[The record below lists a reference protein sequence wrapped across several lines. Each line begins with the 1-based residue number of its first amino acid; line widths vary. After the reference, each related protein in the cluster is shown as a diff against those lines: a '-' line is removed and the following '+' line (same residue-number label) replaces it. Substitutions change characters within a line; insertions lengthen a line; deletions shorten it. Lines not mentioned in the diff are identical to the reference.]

1 MESEIIELLSIK
13 KNNNLK
19 VDEIASILGKDK
31 EEVQNTLRLLG
42 KDGIVYKN
50 NNDRYIL
57 VSNTSLKKGTI
68 KITARK
74 GAIVV
79 LDNGT
84 ELDVVYKDKSKLSN
98 NDTVLV
104 EPYNQSGTAKV
115 VKIIN
120 RRYYDYV
127 SEVVKEGKNY
137 IAKCDGKI
145 DIYLKDIYPIGT
157 RLLID
162 GEYNTVKEVIG
173 HKDDPGAL
181 EREVLALN
189 GFPIEFSREY
199 LDEVSKIEKSFSEEE
214 IEAEKRRGLKD
225 QRGII
230 SVTIDGEDTKDFDDA
245 VAYHNNTI
253 YVQIADPNRY
263 IKEKSTMWDET
274 LKRAISVY
282 FPGCC
287 NPMMHEILSN
297 GICSLVPG
305 EDRYSVSMSIKMD
318 DSGKVLNYKINEA
331 VINNRKRMTYEDVN
345 KYLEEG
351 TIVDGYED
359 YTELIDN
366 LYDSAMKVKNKMIRE
381 GFLEFTS
388 DEVKFFF
395 ENSNIIDVKERRQG
409 KAEELIEFLMLLHNM
424 CMTDFFLKNKLP
436 FISRFHDSPNNDKLN
451 SWINLLKKKGYKIN
465 TNKKKDFTASDIK
478 EVQKIYADCKEK
490 VVYDKMAIMSQAKAK
505 YSAYNIGHFAL
516 GMGAYSTG
524 TSPIRRLA
532 DTINKRVL
540 KDAIHYG
547 VDYARKKW
555 EKIMPY
561 IARIATDA
569 ELRAIRAERK
579 LDDIRKAEFMKQY
592 EKQYFDVIVAGI
604 YDNYMLVLY
613 PDKMIYGKIYFN
625 KKYYHVSKDG
635 TLIYSDKGDK
645 IFIGDSFNA
654 KLLSVNTM
662 TGELVFF
669 KETNVIKEC
678 NYEEKKGKKK
688 VKSR

>member
-31 EEVQNTLRLLG
+31 EEVQNTLRILG
-42 KDGIVYKN
+42 KEGIVYKN

-104 EPYNQSGTAKV
+104 EPYNQSGTSKV
-115 VKIIN
+115 VKIID
-120 RRYYDYV
+120 RKYYDYV

-137 IAKCDGKI
+137 IARCDGKL
-145 DIYLKDIYPIGT
+145 DIFLKDIYPIGT

-162 GEYNTVKEVIG
+162 GETNTIKEVIG
-173 HKDDPGAL
+173 HKDDPGVL
-181 EREVLALN
+181 EKEVLTLN
-189 GFPIEFSREY
+189 GFPINFSREY
-199 LDEVSKIEKSFSEEE
+199 LDEVSKIEKSLSEEE

-225 QRGII
+225 QRSIT

-263 IKEKSTMWDET
+263 IKENGTMWDET
-274 LKRAISVY
+274 LKRGISVY

-305 EDRYSVSMSIKMD
+305 EDRYSMSMSIKID
-318 DSGKVLNYKINEA
+318 NDGKVLNYKINEA

-366 LYDSAMKVKNKMIRE
+366 LYDSAMKVKNKMLRE

-395 ENSNIIDVKERRQG
+395 ENSNIVDIKERHQG

-478 EVQKIYADCKEK
+478 EVQKVYADCKEK
-490 VVYDKMAIMSQAKAK
+490 VVYDKMAIMSQSKAK

-516 GMGAYSTG
+516 GMEAYSTG

-532 DTINKRVL
+532 DTINQRVL

-555 EKIMPY
+555 EKIIPY
-561 IARIATDA
+561 IARIATSA
-569 ELRAIRAERK
+569 ELRAIKTERK
-579 LDDIRKAEFMKQY
+579 LDDIKKTEFMKKY

-604 YDNYMLVLY
+604 HDNYMLVLY
-613 PDKMIYGKIYFN
+613 PDKMVYGRIYFN

-635 TLIYSDKGDK
+635 TSIYSDKGEK

-654 KLLSVNTM
+654 KLLNVNTM

-669 KETNVIKEC
+669 KETNAIKEC

>member
-19 VDEIASILGKDK
+19 VDEIASILGKNK

-137 IAKCDGKI
+137 IARCDGKI

-173 HKDDPGAL
+173 HKDDPGVL

-199 LDEVSKIEKSFSEEE
+199 LDEVSKIEKSLSEEE
-214 IEAEKRRGLKD
+214 IENQKRKGLKD

-366 LYDSAMKVKNKMIRE
+366 LYDSAMKVKNKMLRE

-395 ENSNIIDVKERRQG
+395 ENSNIIDVKERHQG

-465 TNKKKDFTASDIK
+465 TNRKKDFTASDIK

-490 VVYDKMAIMSQAKAK
+490 VVYDKMAIMGQAKAK

-532 DTINKRVL
+532 DTINQRVL

-625 KKYYHVSKDG
+625 GGYFHPGKDG
-635 TLIYSDKGDK
+635 VSLMGKNGEK
-645 IFIGDSFNA
+645 ILIGDTINA
-654 KLLSVNTM
+654 KLLKTNII
-662 TGELVFF
+662 TGEITFF
-669 KETNVIKEC
+669 MRINDVKEC

>member
-104 EPYNQSGTAKV
+104 EAYNQSGTAKI

-137 IAKCDGKI
+137 IARCDGKI

-199 LDEVSKIEKSFSEEE
+199 LDEVSKIEKSLSEEE

-451 SWINLLKKKGYKIN
+451 SWINLLKKKGYNIN
-465 TNKKKDFTASDIK
+465 TKKTKDFTASDIK

-532 DTINKRVL
+532 DTINQRVL

-613 PDKMIYGKIYFN
+613 PDKMVYGRIFFN

>member
-31 EEVQNTLRLLG
+31 EEVQNTLRILG
-42 KDGIVYKN
+42 KEGIVYKN

-104 EPYNQSGTAKV
+104 EPYNQSGTSKV
-115 VKIIN
+115 VKIID
-120 RRYYDYV
+120 RKYYDYV

-137 IAKCDGKI
+137 IARCDGKL
-145 DIYLKDIYPIGT
+145 DIFLKDIYPIGT

-162 GEYNTVKEVIG
+162 GETNTIKEVIG
-173 HKDDPGAL
+173 HKDDPGVL
-181 EREVLALN
+181 EKEVLTLN
-189 GFPIEFSREY
+189 GFPINFSREY
-199 LDEVSKIEKSFSEEE
+199 LDEVSKIEKSLSEEE

-225 QRGII
+225 QRSIT

-263 IKEKSTMWDET
+263 IKENGTMWDET
-274 LKRAISVY
+274 LKRGISVY

-305 EDRYSVSMSIKMD
+305 EDRYSMSMSIKID
-318 DSGKVLNYKINEA
+318 NDGKVLNYKINEA

-366 LYDSAMKVKNKMIRE
+366 LYDSAMKVKNKMLRE

-395 ENSNIIDVKERRQG
+395 ENSNIVDIKERHQG

-478 EVQKIYADCKEK
+478 EVQKVYADCKEK
-490 VVYDKMAIMSQAKAK
+490 VVYDKMAIMSQSKAK

-516 GMGAYSTG
+516 GMEAYSTG

-532 DTINKRVL
+532 DIINQRVL

-555 EKIMPY
+555 EKIIPY
-561 IARIATDA
+561 IARIATSA
-569 ELRAIRAERK
+569 ELRAIKTERK
-579 LDDIRKAEFMKQY
+579 LDDIKKTEFMKKY

-604 YDNYMLVLY
+604 HDNYMLVLY
-613 PDKMIYGKIYFN
+613 PDKMVYGRIYFN

-635 TLIYSDKGDK
+635 TSIYSDKGDK
-645 IFIGDSFNA
+645 VFIGDSFNA
-654 KLLSVNTM
+654 KLLNVNTM

-669 KETNVIKEC
+669 KETNAIKEC

>member
-1 MESEIIELLSIK
+1 
-13 KNNNLK
+13 
-19 VDEIASILGKDK
+19 
-31 EEVQNTLRLLG
+31 
-42 KDGIVYKN
+42 
-50 NNDRYIL
+50 
-57 VSNTSLKKGTI
+57 
-68 KITARK
+68 
-74 GAIVV
+74 
-79 LDNGT
+79 
-84 ELDVVYKDKSKLSN
+84 
-98 NDTVLV
+98 
-104 EPYNQSGTAKV
+104 
-115 VKIIN
+115 
-120 RRYYDYV
+120 
-127 SEVVKEGKNY
+127 
-137 IAKCDGKI
+137 
-145 DIYLKDIYPIGT
+145 
-157 RLLID
+157 
-162 GEYNTVKEVIG
+162 
-173 HKDDPGAL
+173 
-181 EREVLALN
+181 
-189 GFPIEFSREY
+189 
-199 LDEVSKIEKSFSEEE
+199 
-214 IEAEKRRGLKD
+214 
-225 QRGII
+225 
-230 SVTIDGEDTKDFDDA
+230 
-245 VAYHNNTI
+245 
-253 YVQIADPNRY
+253 
-263 IKEKSTMWDET
+263 MWDET

-532 DTINKRVL
+532 DTINQRVL

-613 PDKMIYGKIYFN
+613 PDKMVYGRIFFN

>member
-104 EPYNQSGTAKV
+104 EPYNQSGTAKI

-137 IAKCDGKI
+137 IARCDGKI

-199 LDEVSKIEKSFSEEE
+199 LDEVSKIEKSLSEEE
-214 IEAEKRRGLKD
+214 IENQKRKGLKD
-225 QRGII
+225 QRGIV

-305 EDRYSVSMSIKMD
+305 EDRYSVSMSIKID
-318 DSGKVLNYKINEA
+318 NDGKVLNYKINEA
-331 VINNRKRMTYEDVN
+331 VINNRKKMTYEDVN

-451 SWINLLKKKGYKIN
+451 SWINLLKRKGYNIN
-465 TNKKKDFTASDIK
+465 TGKKKDFTASDIK

-532 DTINKRVL
+532 DTINQRVL

>member
-127 SEVVKEGKNY
+127 GEVVKEGKNY
-137 IAKCDGKI
+137 IARCDGKI

-173 HKDDPGAL
+173 HKDDPGVL

-199 LDEVSKIEKSFSEEE
+199 LDEVSKIEKSLSEEE
-214 IEAEKRRGLKD
+214 IENQKRKGLKD

-366 LYDSAMKVKNKMIRE
+366 LYDSAMKVKNKMLRE

-395 ENSNIIDVKERRQG
+395 ENSNIIDVKERHQG

-465 TNKKKDFTASDIK
+465 TNRKKDFTASDIK

-532 DTINKRVL
+532 DTINQRVL
-540 KDAIHYG
+540 RDAIHYG

>member
-31 EEVQNTLRLLG
+31 EEVQNTLRILG
-42 KDGIVYKN
+42 KEGIVYKN

-104 EPYNQSGTAKV
+104 EPYNQSGTSKV
-115 VKIIN
+115 VKIID
-120 RRYYDYV
+120 RKYYDYV

-137 IAKCDGKI
+137 IARCDGKL
-145 DIYLKDIYPIGT
+145 DIFLKDIYPIGT

-162 GEYNTVKEVIG
+162 GETNTIKEVIG
-173 HKDDPGAL
+173 HKDDPGVL
-181 EREVLALN
+181 EKEVLTLN
-189 GFPIEFSREY
+189 GFPINFSREY
-199 LDEVSKIEKSFSEEE
+199 LDEFSKIEKSLSEEE

-225 QRGII
+225 QRSIT

-263 IKEKSTMWDET
+263 IKEKGTMWDET
-274 LKRAISVY
+274 LKRGISVY

-305 EDRYSVSMSIKMD
+305 EDRYSMSMSIKID
-318 DSGKVLNYKINEA
+318 NDGKVLNYKINEA

-366 LYDSAMKVKNKMIRE
+366 LYDSAMKVKNKMLRE

-395 ENSNIIDVKERRQG
+395 ENSNIVDIKERHQG

-478 EVQKIYADCKEK
+478 EVQKVYADCKEK
-490 VVYDKMAIMSQAKAK
+490 VVYDKMAIMSQSKAK

-516 GMGAYSTG
+516 GMEAYSTG

-532 DTINKRVL
+532 DTINQRVL

-555 EKIMPY
+555 EKIIPY
-561 IARIATDA
+561 IARIATSA
-569 ELRAIRAERK
+569 ELRAIKTERK
-579 LDDIRKAEFMKQY
+579 LDDIKKTEFMKKY

-604 YDNYMLVLY
+604 HDNYMLVLY
-613 PDKMIYGKIYFN
+613 PDKMVYGRIYFN

-635 TLIYSDKGDK
+635 TSIYSDKGEK

>member
-137 IAKCDGKI
+137 IARCDGKI

-173 HKDDPGAL
+173 HKDDPGVL

-199 LDEVSKIEKSFSEEE
+199 LDEVSKIEKSLSEEE
-214 IEAEKRRGLKD
+214 IENQKRKGLKD

-366 LYDSAMKVKNKMIRE
+366 LYDSAMKVKNKMLRE

-395 ENSNIIDVKERRQG
+395 ENSNIIDVKERHQG

-465 TNKKKDFTASDIK
+465 TNRKKDFTASDIK

-490 VVYDKMAIMSQAKAK
+490 VVYDKMAIMGQAKAK

-532 DTINKRVL
+532 DTINQRVL

-625 KKYYHVSKDG
+625 GGYFHPGKDG
-635 TLIYSDKGDK
+635 VSLMGKNGEK
-645 IFIGDSFNA
+645 ILIGDTINA
-654 KLLSVNTM
+654 KLLKTNII
-662 TGELVFF
+662 TGEITFF
-669 KETNVIKEC
+669 MRINDVKEC

>member
-137 IAKCDGKI
+137 IARCDGKI

-173 HKDDPGAL
+173 HKDDPGVL

-199 LDEVSKIEKSFSEEE
+199 LDEVSKIEKSLSEEE
-214 IEAEKRRGLKD
+214 IENQKRKGLKD

-395 ENSNIIDVKERRQG
+395 ENSNIIDVKERHQG

-532 DTINKRVL
+532 DTINQRVL
-540 KDAIHYG
+540 RDAIHYG

-625 KKYYHVSKDG
+625 GGYFHPGKDG
-635 TLIYSDKGDK
+635 VSLMGKNGEK
-645 IFIGDSFNA
+645 ILIGDTINA
-654 KLLSVNTM
+654 KLLKTNII
-662 TGELVFF
+662 TGEITFF
-669 KETNVIKEC
+669 MRINDVKEC

>member
-42 KDGIVYKN
+42 KEGIVYKN

-79 LDNGT
+79 LEDGT

-137 IAKCDGKI
+137 IARCDGKI
-145 DIYLKDIYPIGT
+145 DIYLKDIYSIGT

-189 GFPIEFSREY
+189 GFPINFSREY
-199 LDEVSKIEKSFSEEE
+199 LDEVSKIEKSLSEEE
-214 IEAEKRRGLKD
+214 IENQKRKGLKD
-225 QRGII
+225 QRGIV

-547 VDYARKKW
+547 VDYAIKKW

-613 PDKMIYGKIYFN
+613 LDKMIYGKIYFN

-635 TLIYSDKGDK
+635 TSIYSDKGDK

-669 KETNVIKEC
+669 KETNVIKER

>member
-79 LDNGT
+79 LEDGT

-127 SEVVKEGKNY
+127 GEVVKEGKNY
-137 IAKCDGKI
+137 IARCDGKI

-162 GEYNTVKEVIG
+162 GEYNTVKEAIG

-199 LDEVSKIEKSFSEEE
+199 LDEVSKIEKSLSEEE
-214 IEAEKRRGLKD
+214 IENQKRKGLKD

-395 ENSNIIDVKERRQG
+395 ENSNIIDVKERHQG

-451 SWINLLKKKGYKIN
+451 VWINLLKRKGYNIN
-465 TNKKKDFTASDIK
+465 TGKKKDFTASDIK

-532 DTINKRVL
+532 DTINQRVL

-625 KKYYHVSKDG
+625 GGYFHPGKDG
-635 TLIYSDKGDK
+635 VSLMGKNGEK
-645 IFIGDSFNA
+645 ILIGDTINA
-654 KLLSVNTM
+654 KLLKTNII
-662 TGELVFF
+662 TGEITFF
-669 KETNVIKEC
+669 MRINDVKEC

>member
-104 EPYNQSGTAKV
+104 EPYNQSGTAKI

-137 IAKCDGKI
+137 IARCDGKI

-199 LDEVSKIEKSFSEEE
+199 LDEVSKIEKSLSEEE
-214 IEAEKRRGLKD
+214 IENQKRKGLKD

-524 TSPIRRLA
+524 TSPIRRLS

>member
-1 MESEIIELLSIK
+1 MEGKIIELLSIK
-13 KNNNLK
+13 KNNNLGVK
-19 VDEIASILGKDK
+19 EIASILGEDK
-31 EEVQNTLRLLG
+31 EEIHNILRRLG
-42 KDGIVYKN
+42 KEGIVYKN

-79 LDNGT
+79 LEDGK
-84 ELDVVYKDKSKLSN
+84 ELDVVYKDKKKLSN

-104 EPYNQSGTAKV
+104 EPYNQGGSAKV
-115 VKIIN
+115 VKIID
-120 RRYYDYV
+120 RRYYDYIG
-127 SEVVKEGKNY
+127 EVVKEGKNY
-137 IAKCDGKI
+137 IVRCDGKL

-181 EREVLALN
+181 EKEVLALN
-189 GFPIEFSREY
+189 GFPT
-199 LDEVSKIEKSFSEEE
+199 SFSDKYLEEVNNIKMSLNEE
-214 IEAEKRRGLKD
+214 IINEEKRRGLKD
-225 QRGII
+225 QRSIT
-230 SVTIDGEDTKDFDDA
+230 SVTIDGDDTKDFDDA
-245 VAYHNNTI
+245 VSYYNNTI

-263 IKEKSTMWDET
+263 IKENSAMWDET
-274 LKRAISVY
+274 LKRGISVY

-287 NPMMHEILSN
+287 NPMMHEKLSN

-305 EDRYSVSMSIKMD
+305 EDRFALSMSIKID
-318 DSGKVLNYKINEA
+318 DQGKVLNYKLNEA
-331 VINNRKRMTYEDVN
+331 VINNRKRMTYGEVN

-351 TIVDGYED
+351 TIIDGYED
-359 YTELIDN
+359 YTEMLDN
-366 LYDSAMKVKNKMIRE
+366 LYTSAMKVKKKMLNE

-395 ENSNIIDVKERRQG
+395 ENSNIIDIKERHQG

-436 FISRFHDSPNNDKLN
+436 FISRFHDAPNNDKLN
-451 SWINLLKKKGYKIN
+451 VWINLLKKKGYNIN
-465 TNKKKDFTASDIK
+465 IGKKKEFTASDIK
-478 EVQKIYADCKEK
+478 EVQKIYAEAKEK

-555 EKIMPY
+555 EKIIPY

-613 PDKMIYGKIYFN
+613 PDKMIYGRIFFN

-669 KETNVIKEC
+669 KETNVIKEY
-678 NYEEKKGKKK
+678 NYEEKKSKKK

>member
-31 EEVQNTLRLLG
+31 EEIQNTLRLLG

-127 SEVVKEGKNY
+127 SEVIKEGKNY
-137 IAKCDGKI
+137 IARCDGKI

-189 GFPIEFSREY
+189 GFPIEFGREY
-199 LDEVSKIEKSFSEEE
+199 LDEVSKIEKSLSEEE

-305 EDRYSVSMSIKMD
+305 EDRYSVSMSIKID
-318 DSGKVLNYKINEA
+318 NDGKVLNYKINEA

-395 ENSNIIDVKERRQG
+395 ENSNIIDVKERHQG

-451 SWINLLKKKGYKIN
+451 SWINLLKRKGYNIN
-465 TNKKKDFTASDIK
+465 TGKKKDFTASDIR

-532 DTINKRVL
+532 DTINQRVL

>member
-42 KDGIVYKN
+42 KEGIVYKN

-79 LDNGT
+79 LDDGT

-104 EPYNQSGTAKV
+104 EAYNQSGTAKV

-127 SEVVKEGKNY
+127 GEVVKEGKNY
-137 IAKCDGKI
+137 IARCDGKI
-145 DIYLKDIYPIGT
+145 DIYLRDIYPIGT

-199 LDEVSKIEKSFSEEE
+199 LDEISKIEKSLSEED
-214 IEAEKRRGLKD
+214 IENQKRRGLKD

-263 IKEKSTMWDET
+263 IKEKGTMWDET

-366 LYDSAMKVKNKMIRE
+366 LYDSAMKVKNKMLRE

-395 ENSNIIDVKERRQG
+395 ENSNIVDVKERHQG

-451 SWINLLKKKGYKIN
+451 VWINLLKRKGYNIN
-465 TNKKKDFTASDIK
+465 TGKKKDFTASDIK

-490 VVYDKMAIMSQAKAK
+490 VVYDKMAIMSQSKAK

-532 DTINKRVL
+532 DTINQRVL

-625 KKYYHVSKDG
+625 GGYFHPGKDG
-635 TLIYSDKGDK
+635 VSLMGKNGEK
-645 IFIGDSFNA
+645 ILIGDIINA
-654 KLLSVNTM
+654 KLLKTNII
-662 TGELVFF
+662 TGEITFF
-669 KETNVIKEC
+669 MRINDLKEC

>member
-31 EEVQNTLRLLG
+31 EEIQNTLRLLG

-104 EPYNQSGTAKV
+104 EPYNQSGTAKI

-137 IAKCDGKI
+137 IARCDGKI

-199 LDEVSKIEKSFSEEE
+199 LDEVSKIEKSLSEEE
-214 IEAEKRRGLKD
+214 IENQKRKGLKD

-263 IKEKSTMWDET
+263 IKENSTMWDET

-331 VINNRKRMTYEDVN
+331 VINNRKKMTYEDVN

-395 ENSNIIDVKERRQG
+395 ENSNIIDVKERHQG

-451 SWINLLKKKGYKIN
+451 VWINLLKRKGYNIN
-465 TNKKKDFTASDIK
+465 TGKKKDFTASDIR

-532 DTINKRVL
+532 DTINQRVL

-579 LDDIRKAEFMKQY
+579 LDVRKAEFMKQY

-669 KETNVIKEC
+669 KETNVIKER

>member
-79 LDNGT
+79 LDNST

-104 EPYNQSGTAKV
+104 EPYNQSGTAKI

-137 IAKCDGKI
+137 IARCDGKI

-199 LDEVSKIEKSFSEEE
+199 LDEVSKIEKSLSEEE
-214 IEAEKRRGLKD
+214 IENQKRKGLKD

-318 DSGKVLNYKINEA
+318 DSGKVLNYKINDA

-366 LYDSAMKVKNKMIRE
+366 LYDSAMKVKNKMLRE

-395 ENSNIIDVKERRQG
+395 ENSNIIDVKERHQG

-465 TNKKKDFTASDIK
+465 TNRKKDFTASDIK

-532 DTINKRVL
+532 DTINQRVL
-540 KDAIHYG
+540 RDAIHYG

-613 PDKMIYGKIYFN
+613 PDKMVYGRIFFN

-635 TLIYSDKGDK
+635 TSIYSDKGDK

>member
-42 KDGIVYKN
+42 KEGIVYKN

-79 LDNGT
+79 LEDGT

-104 EPYNQSGTAKV
+104 EAYNQSGTAKV

-127 SEVVKEGKNY
+127 GEVVKEGKNY
-137 IAKCDGKI
+137 IARCDGKI
-145 DIYLKDIYPIGT
+145 DIYLRDIYPIGT

-199 LDEVSKIEKSFSEEE
+199 LDEVSKIEKSLSEEE
-214 IEAEKRRGLKD
+214 IENQKRRGLKD

-263 IKEKSTMWDET
+263 IKEKGTMWDET

-287 NPMMHEILSN
+287 NPMMHEVLSN

-366 LYDSAMKVKNKMIRE
+366 LYDSAMKVKNKMLRE

-395 ENSNIIDVKERRQG
+395 ENSNIVDVKERHQG

-436 FISRFHDSPNNDKLN
+436 FISRFHDGPNNDKLN
-451 SWINLLKKKGYKIN
+451 VWINLLKRKGYNIN
-465 TNKKKDFTASDIK
+465 TGKKKDFTASDIK

-532 DTINKRVL
+532 DTINERVL

-613 PDKMIYGKIYFN
+613 PDKMVYGRIFFN

>member
-127 SEVVKEGKNY
+127 SEVIKEGKNY
-137 IAKCDGKI
+137 IARCDGKL
-145 DIYLKDIYPIGT
+145 DIFLKDIYPIGT

-162 GEYNTVKEVIG
+162 GETNTIKEVIG

-199 LDEVSKIEKSFSEEE
+199 LDEVSKIEKSLSEEE

-225 QRGII
+225 QRSIT

-263 IKEKSTMWDET
+263 IKEKGTMWDET
-274 LKRAISVY
+274 LKRGISVY

-305 EDRYSVSMSIKMD
+305 EDRYSMSMSIKID
-318 DSGKVLNYKINEA
+318 NDGKVLNYKINEA

-366 LYDSAMKVKNKMIRE
+366 LYDSAIKVKK
-381 GFLEFTS
+381 
-388 DEVKFFF
+388 
-395 ENSNIIDVKERRQG
+395 
-409 KAEELIEFLMLLHNM
+409 
-424 CMTDFFLKNKLP
+424 
-436 FISRFHDSPNNDKLN
+436 
-451 SWINLLKKKGYKIN
+451 
-465 TNKKKDFTASDIK
+465 
-478 EVQKIYADCKEK
+478 
-490 VVYDKMAIMSQAKAK
+490 
-505 YSAYNIGHFAL
+505 
-516 GMGAYSTG
+516 
-524 TSPIRRLA
+524 
-532 DTINKRVL
+532 
-540 KDAIHYG
+540 
-547 VDYARKKW
+547 
-555 EKIMPY
+555 
-561 IARIATDA
+561 
-569 ELRAIRAERK
+569 
-579 LDDIRKAEFMKQY
+579 
-592 EKQYFDVIVAGI
+592 
-604 YDNYMLVLY
+604 
-613 PDKMIYGKIYFN
+613 
-625 KKYYHVSKDG
+625 
-635 TLIYSDKGDK
+635 
-645 IFIGDSFNA
+645 
-654 KLLSVNTM
+654 
-662 TGELVFF
+662 
-669 KETNVIKEC
+669 
-678 NYEEKKGKKK
+678 
-688 VKSR
+688 